1 MFMMI
6 LLSACGSKG
15 GKTGDVP
22 FAEVEKTNPDDTDK
36 ADVSVTEN
44 PKEDTRTE
52 KGKSGKTFDCLF
64 FPCGEIRILQM
75 TWMQ

>member
-52 KGKSGKTFDCLF
+52 KGKSGKTLIAY
-64 FPCGEIRILQM
+64 FPVWEIRILQM

>member
-1 MFMMI
+1 MKSKKIVLPFVCMFMMI

-22 FAEVEKTNPDDTDK
+22 FAAVEKTNPDDTDK

-52 KGKSGKTFDCLF
+52 KVKAEKL
-64 FPCGEIRILQM
+64 
-75 TWMQ
+75 